1 MPVDSKTAL
10 HQWMRYQFVRDN
22 GHADFVKKA
31 DKCNNFFIGQQ
42 WDPNDMALLQA
53 QRRPALTINKI
64 ISTISNVLGE
74 QIHNRTDISFQPRS
88 GAPVALAETLT
99 KVFRQISDNNQLD
112 WKRSDMFAD
121 GIITSRG
128 FLDVRLDF
136 NDSMTGEV
144 HVDHLNPKNVLVD
157 PDAEEY
163 DPDTWNDVFVTK
175 WMTWQDIAM
184 LYNEEDAEY
193 LKTRGTSFFPYGYD
207 SIERERDRFGF
218 YYNKGYYMGPWDQ
231 AEVIRNIRVI
241 ERQWKKLDQQKHFV
255 DLQTG
260 DMRPIPDSWDQNK
273 INMVAQQYGLGVT
286 KKLVKRIRWTV
297 TADNVV
303 LHDDWSPYKHF
314 TVVPYF
320 PYFRRGKT
328 VGLVENLLGPQEY
341 LNKVTSQEL
350 HVINTTANS
359 GWIVQTGKLR
369 NLSIEELE
377 QRGAETGLVLEV
389 EGAPGEVVQKINP
402 NQTPTGLDRFSY
414 KAEEHIKN
422 ISGVT
427 DYMAGNAREDVS
439 AKAVAANQSRGS
451 LNLSK
456 PMDAIA
462 RTDYILARNILD
474 IVQEFYTEPRI
485 MNVITNRVT
494 GDQESM
500 QINQPDPITG
510 EILNDLTIG
519 EYDVI
524 VSSTPHRETLE
535 DSQFE
540 QAISLREL
548 GIQLPDEV
556 LIENSRL
563 NKRSEI
569 IKQMRDAA
577 QSPEQQYQMQ
587 MQKMQAELELANLKA
602 EAAQTEA
609 DTQLKQA
616 KSQMEQV
623 KAQKEVQGNPAEA
636 QKMQMEMEIKQQ
648 EAQLEMQRMQMELEF
663 KRQELE
669 LKKQELAMKLQASQ
683 AQASQKIE
691 QANIQGQMQRDNAA
705 MQMEQSSAQHAMGM
719 EQAQQNHELTM
730 KTQKEQSDFK
740 AQQMKKQAQA
750 KPKPKPK
757 AKESS

>member
-1 MPVDSKTAL
+1 MPVDSQLAL
-10 HQWMRYQFVRDN
+10 QQWMRYQFVRDN

-31 DKCNNFFIGQQ
+31 DKCNNFFVGQQ
-42 WDPNDMALLQA
+42 WDSNDMALLQA

-74 QIHNRTDISFQPRS
+74 QIQNRSDISFQPRS
-88 GAPVALAETLT
+88 GAPVELAETMT
-99 KVFRQISDNNQLD
+99 KVFRQISDANQLD
-112 WKRSDMFAD
+112 WKRSDMFCD

-128 FLDVRLDF
+128 FMDVRLDF
-136 NDSMTGEV
+136 TDSMMGEV
-144 HVDHLNPKNVLVD
+144 LIENLNPKNVLID
-157 PDAEEY
+157 PDAEDY
-163 DPDTWNDVFVTK
+163 DPDTWNDVFITK
-175 WMTWQDIAM
+175 WMTWQDIAL
-184 LYNEEDAEY
+184 LYSKEDAEY
-193 LKTRGTSFFPYGYD
+193 LKTRGSSFFPYGYD

-241 ERQWKKLDQQKHFV
+241 ERQYRKLDVQEHFV

-260 DMRPIPDSWDQNK
+260 DMRPIPDSWAPDK
-273 INMVAQQYGLGVT
+273 IAMVAQQFGLGIT
-286 KKLVKRIRWTV
+286 KKQVKRIRWTV

-314 TVVPYF
+314 TIIPYF

-369 NLSIEELE
+369 NMTIEELE

-389 EGAPGEVVQKINP
+389 EGSPGEVISKINP

-414 KAEEHIKN
+414 KAEEHIKT
-422 ISGVT
+422 ISGVN
-427 DYMAGNAREDVS
+427 DYQTGNAREDVS
-439 AKAVAANQSRGS
+439 AKAVAMNQSRGA

-462 RTDYILARNILD
+462 RTDYLLARNIMDL
-474 IVQEFYTEPRI
+474 VQEYYTEPRI
-485 MNVITNRVT
+485 LNVISNRIT
-494 GDQESM
+494 GDAETVSV
-500 QINQPDPITG
+500 NQPDPVTG
-510 EILNDLTIG
+510 TIVNDLTMG
-519 EYDVI
+519 EFDII

-540 QAISLREL
+540 QAVALREL
-548 GIQLPDEV
+548 QVKIPDEV

-577 QSPEQQYQMQ
+577 ESPEQQYQAQ
-587 MQKMQAELELANLKA
+587 LQKMSAELELANLKA
-602 EAAQTEA
+602 EAARVEA
-609 DTQLKQA
+609 DAELKTA

-623 KAQKEVQGNPAEA
+623 KAQKEIQGDPSELQKAQMEM
-636 QKMQMEMEIKQQ
+636 QKMQQELQLRQQEME
-648 EAQLEMQRMQMELEF
+648 MELEF

-669 LKKQELAMKLQASQ
+669 LKREEMNLKLQSAQ
-683 AQASQKIE
+683 AQAAQKMEQSQ
-691 QANIQGQMQRDNAA
+691 IQSQMQRENAA
-705 MQMEQSSAQHAMGM
+705 MQMT
-719 EQAQQNHELTM
+719 QAQQQHELNM
-730 KTQKEQSDFK
+730 KSSQEQADLKSKLAKQK
-740 AQQMKKQAQA
+740 A
-750 KPKPKPK
+750 KPTKPT
-757 AKESS
+757 KEKQRE

>member
-1 MPVDSKTAL
+1 MPVDSQAAL

-74 QIHNRTDISFQPRS
+74 QIQNRTDISFQPRS
-88 GAPVALAETLT
+88 GAPVETAETLT
-99 KVFRQISDNNQLD
+99 KVFRQIADNNQLD
-112 WKRSDMFAD
+112 WKRSDMFCD

-136 NDSMTGEV
+136 TDSMMGEV
-144 HVDHLNPKNVLVD
+144 RLENLNPKNVMID
-157 PDAEEY
+157 PDAEDY

-175 WMTWQDIAM
+175 WLTWQDIAL
-184 LYNEEDAEY
+184 LYSQSDAEY

-218 YYNKGYYMGPWDQ
+218 YYNKGYYLGPWDQ

-241 ERQWKKLDQQKHFV
+241 ERQWKKLDTQEHFV

-260 DMRPIPDSWDQNK
+260 DTRVIPEAWDRNK
-273 INMVAQQYGLGVT
+273 IALVAQQFGLGIT
-286 KKLVKRIRWTV
+286 KKRTKRIRWTV

-303 LHDDWSPYKHF
+303 LHDDWSPYRHY

-359 GWIVQTGKLR
+359 GWVVQTGKLR
-369 NLSIEELE
+369 NMTIEELE

-389 EGAPGEVVQKINP
+389 DGTPKDVIDKISP

-414 KAEEHIKN
+414 KAEEHIKS

-439 AKAVAANQSRGS
+439 AKAVALNQSRGS
-451 LNLSK
+451 LSLSK

-474 IVQEFYTEPRI
+474 IVQEYYTEPRI
-485 MNVITNRVT
+485 LNVVMNRIT
-494 GDQESM
+494 GDMTQVPV
-500 QINQPDPITG
+500 NQPDPTTG
-510 EILNDLTIG
+510 TIANDLTMG

-524 VSSTPHRETLE
+524 VSSTPSRETLE

-540 QAISLREL
+540 QATALREL
-548 GIQLPDEV
+548 GVQIPDEV

-569 IKQMRDAA
+569 VKQMRDARE
-577 QSPEQQYQMQ
+577 SPEQQYQQ
-587 MQKMQAELELANLKA
+587 QLQKMSAELELANLKA
-602 EAAQTEA
+602 EAARVEA
-609 DTQLKQA
+609 DAGLKQA
-616 KSQMEQV
+616 KQQMEQV
-623 KAQKEVQGNPAEA
+623 KAQKEMQGDPREL
-636 QKMQMEMEIKQQ
+636 QKLQMELRMKQQ
-648 EAQLEMQRMQMELEF
+648 EFDLKRQEAEMELEF
-663 KRQELE
+663 KRQELALKRQEYE
-669 LKKQELAMKLQASQ
+669 LKMQATQ
-683 AQASQKIE
+683 AQTAQKIE
-691 QANIQGQMQRDNAA
+691 ATQIQSEMQREQAA
-705 MQMEQSSAQHAMGM
+705 MSMEQSQMQHQMGM
-719 EQAQQNHELTM
+719 QQAQQNHELTM
-730 KTQKEQSDFK
+730 KTQKEAADAK
-740 AQQMKKQAQA
+740 VKQAKA
-750 KPKPKPK
+750 KP
-757 AKESS
+757 AKEKSQ

>member
-1 MPVDSKTAL
+1 MPVDSSATL

-31 DKCNNFFIGQQ
+31 DKCNNFFIGMQ

-74 QIHNRTDISFQPRS
+74 QIQNRSDISFQPRS
-88 GAPVALAETLT
+88 GAPVELAETLT
-99 KVFRQISDNNQLD
+99 KVFRQIADSNQLD

-136 NDSMTGEV
+136 NDSMMGEV
-144 HVDHLNPKNVLVD
+144 KIDHLNPKNVLID

-175 WMTWQDIAM
+175 WVTWQDIEM
-184 LYNEEDAEY
+184 LYSKADAEY

-241 ERQWKKLDQQKHFV
+241 ERQWKKLDNQMHFV

-260 DMRPIPDSWDQNK
+260 DMRPVPANWNQQRID
-273 INMVAQQYGLGVT
+273 MAAQQFGLGVT

-297 TADNVV
+297 TADNVL
-303 LHDDWSPYKHF
+303 LHDDWSPYQHY

-359 GWIVQTGKLR
+359 GWIVQTGRLR
-369 NLSIEELE
+369 NMSIEELE

-389 EGAPGEVVQKINP
+389 EGSPGEVVQKINP
-402 NQTPTGLDRFSY
+402 NQTPSGLDRFSY

-427 DYMAGNAREDVS
+427 DYMSGNAREDVS

-462 RTDYILARNILD
+462 RTDYLLARNILAV
-474 IVQEFYTEPRI
+474 VQEFYTEPRVLNI
-485 MNVITNRVT
+485 VSNRVT
-494 GDQESM
+494 GDQETLEV
-500 QINQPDPITG
+500 NTPDPQTG
-510 EILNDLTIG
+510 TILNDLTIG

-548 GIQLPDEV
+548 GIKIPDEV
-556 LIENSRL
+556 MIENSRL
-563 NKRSEI
+563 NKRSQI
-569 IKQMRDAA
+569 IKEMRDAA
-577 QSPEQQYQMQ
+577 QAPEQQYQVQ
-587 MQKMQAELELANLKA
+587 MQKMAAELELAHLKA
-602 EAAQTEA
+602 EAARLEA
-609 DTQLKQA
+609 DAGLKQA
-616 KSQMEQV
+616 KSEMETI
-623 KAQKEVQGNPAEA
+623 KAQKEMQGGDQAEVLKA
-636 QKMQMEMEIKQQ
+636 QMELEKAQQ
-648 EAQLEMQRMQMELEF
+648 EMALRQQEMQMELQF
-663 KRQELE
+663 KREELE
-669 LKKQELAMKLQASQ
+669 LKRQELAMKLQATQ
-683 AQASQKIE
+683 AQTQAKLEQTQLQSAVQQQAADQKMT
-691 QANIQGQMQRDNAA
+691 QQQMQHE
-705 MQMEQSSAQHAMGM
+705 MGVEQT
-719 EQAQQNHELTM
+719 QQNHELTM
-730 KTQKEQSDFK
+730 KTQQEMAAAKQKAAQSTTKE
-740 AQQMKKQAQA
+740 
-750 KPKPKPK
+750 KPNGRR
-757 AKESS
+757 E

>member
-1 MPVDSKTAL
+1 MPIDSTKAL

-74 QIHNRTDISFQPRS
+74 QIQNRTDISFQPRS
-88 GAPVALAETLT
+88 GAPVQTAETLT
-99 KVFRQISDNNQLD
+99 KVFRQIADNNQLD
-112 WKRSDMFAD
+112 WKRSDMFCD

-136 NDSMTGEV
+136 TDSMSGEV
-144 HVDHLNPKNVLVD
+144 KIENVNPKNVLID
-157 PDAEEY
+157 PDAEDY

-175 WMTWQDIAM
+175 WMTWQDISL
-184 LYNEEDAEY
+184 LYNEADAEY

-241 ERQWKKLDQQKHFV
+241 ERQYKMLDVQEHFV
-255 DLQTG
+255 DLSTG
-260 DMRPIPDSWDQNK
+260 DTRPIPEAWDRNK
-273 INMVAQQYGLGVT
+273 IAMVAQQFGLGIT
-286 KKLVKRIRWTV
+286 KKRVKRIRWVV

-303 LHDDWSPYKHF
+303 LHDEWSPYQHF
-314 TVVPYF
+314 TVIPYF

-369 NLSIEELE
+369 NMTIEELE
-377 QRGAETGLVLEV
+377 QRGAETGLVMEV
-389 EGAPGEVVQKINP
+389 EGAPGEVVQKIAP

-427 DYMAGNAREDVS
+427 DYMSGNAREDVS
-439 AKAVAANQSRGS
+439 AKAVAMNQSRGS
-451 LNLSK
+451 LSMSK

-462 RTDYILARNILD
+462 RTDYLLARNILA
-474 IVQEFYTEPRI
+474 IVQEYYTEPRI
-485 MNVITNRVT
+485 LNVISNRIT
-494 GDQESM
+494 GDAEQVGV
-500 QINQPDPITG
+500 NQPDPSTGAIT
-510 EILNDLTIG
+510 NDLTLG

-540 QAISLREL
+540 QAVALREL
-548 GIQLPDEV
+548 GIQIPDET

-563 NKRSEI
+563 NKRSDI

-577 QSPEQQYQMQ
+577 QSPEKMYEQQLM
-587 MQKMQAELELANLKA
+587 KLQAELEVANLKA
-602 EAAQTEA
+602 EAARVEA
-609 DTQLKQA
+609 DAGLKQA
-616 KSQMEQV
+616 KAQMEQV
-623 KAQKEVQGNPAEA
+623 KAQKEVQGDPSEA
-636 QKMQMEMEIKQQ
+636 QKLQMELQIKQQ
-648 EAQLEMQRMQMELEF
+648 EFELKRQEAEMDLEF
-663 KRQELE
+663 KRQEIE
-669 LKKQELAMKLQASQ
+669 LKRQEMQMKLQATQ
-683 AQASQKIE
+683 AQTAQKIE
-691 QANIQGQMQRDNAA
+691 QTQIQGQMQRENAA
-705 MQMEQSSAQHAMGM
+705 MQMEQSAAQHQMGM
-719 EQAQQNHELTM
+719 EQAEENHELTL
-730 KTQKEQSDFK
+730 KTQKEQAAAK
-740 AQQMKKQAQA
+740 QQQAKQAVKTRTKSA
-750 KPKPKPK
+750 SKEKPQ
-757 AKESS
+757 